1 MAIQIGANAKFKGY
15 TELETGQTPIL
26 VAGEEVEIVGY
37 DPAEDSYVVTAT
49 DGSKRTDTLFG
60 EEVEEIVAPVDE
72 VAPAAAAAPK
82 RRSKAAAAAPLV
94 IVESLKDQL
103 GSKQM
108 ALDTALRLATQLTEL
123 REQEEQTVFSIGGT
137 LAYIKE
143 TEAFKDAG
151 FADMDAYV
159 EGALGL
165 KERSAQYYVKV
176 YVELTA
182 AGVTSKDIEGLGWTK
197 LRALTGVID
206 KTNKAALLKKA
217 KTLTRD
223 ALVDHVREIK
233 LKGKASADTT
243 KGPALVKV
251 PAFKLHA
258 DQGTAFEAAIS
269 RAKLAYE
276 VDNQGEALFLM
287 SQEWLQGQNVVIP
300 IEQALA
306 ILNARYGTDFAVE
319 DETAPAGQTAAA

>member
-26 VAGEEVEIVGY
+26 VA
-37 DPAEDSYVVTAT
+37 AVTA
-49 DGSKRTDTLFG
+49 
-60 EEVEEIVAPVDE
+60 P
-72 VAPAAAAAPK
+72 
-82 RRSKAAAAAPLV
+82 AAPLV